1 MCVARHRFR
10 RGGRSPAAR
19 LAAFPVLAAIL
30 AAGLAAATAGGG
42 GLLAEAAGPLPHRED
57 LSAKDRARVAAV
69 TALTRDFAAAEPFEA
84 MPGGATTSRKL
95 ENRDAFS
102 NFHDNLDFAEE
113 ERFKLG
119 NALFRKTWTSSPAST
134 QASDGL
140 GPLFNSRGCQQC
152 HLKDGRGHPPAVV
165 PQNTATGDAES
176 MFLRL
181 SIPPQSDLDR
191 RALAEKRL
199 LRIPDPVYGGQLQ
212 DKGLPGIPPEGR
224 MEIAYEEVPVA
235 LGGGETASLRR
246 PRYSISGLRYG
257 PLHPDAMLSPRVAPQ
272 MIGLG
277 LVEQIHLGDILA
289 LADPEDADGDGISG
303 RPSFVRDP
311 RTGEVVLG
319 RFGWKASTPSL
330 RAQAADAFLGDL
342 GISTPDRPGH
352 RGECTQA
359 QAACRAAPHGVQAEL
374 GDTEAPDPVLELV
387 TFYSRNLAV
396 PMRRDVDDPQVLRG
410 KELFHEA
417 GCAGC
422 HRPKFV
428 NRRDAPQKGH
438 DFQLIWPYSDFL
450 LHGMGEGLADGRPV
464 GDASGREWRTAPLWG
479 LGLTETVSGH
489 TLFLH
494 DGRARSLLEAILWHG
509 GEAQAARDAVAG
521 MPPAD
526 RAALLRFL
534 ESL

>member
-1 MCVARHRFR
+1 MVRAIARFSRYR
-10 RGGRSPAAR
+10 RSPAAR
-19 LAAFPVLAAIL
+19 LAAFALSAAVL
-30 AAGLAAATAGGG
+30 TAGG
-42 GLLAEAAGPLPHRED
+42 GLLAEGAGPLPHRDD
-57 LSAKDRARVAAV
+57 LSPKDRARVAAV
-69 TALTRDFAAAEPFEA
+69 TAPATDFTAAEAFEA
-84 MPGGATTSRKL
+84 MPAGAATTRKL
-95 ENRDAFS
+95 MNRDVFS
-102 NFHDNLDFAEE
+102 HFHDNLSFAEE

-119 NALFRKTWTSSPAST
+119 NALFRKTWVSSPAST

-140 GPLFNSRGCQQC
+140 GPLFNSRGCQNC
-152 HLKDGRGHPPAVV
+152 HLKDGRGHPPAVA

-181 SIPPQSDLDR
+181 SVPPRTAEQR
-191 RALAEKRL
+191 QALAEKRL
-199 LRIPDPVYGGQLQ
+199 LRIPEPVYGGQLQ
-212 DKGLPGIPPEGR
+212 DKGLPGIPAEGR

-235 LGGGETASLRR
+235 LGGGETATLRR
-246 PRYSISGLRYG
+246 PSYSVSGLAYG
-257 PLHPDAMLSPRVAPQ
+257 PLHPDAMLSPRVAPP

-277 LVEQIHLGDILA
+277 LAEQIHAGDILA

-311 RTGEVVLG
+311 RTGELVLG

-330 RAQAADAFLGDL
+330 RAQAADAFLGDI
-342 GISTPDRPGH
+342 GISSPDRPDAWGD
-352 RGECTQA
+352 CTEVQS
-359 QAACRAAPHGVQAEL
+359 ACRGALHGVQPEL
-374 GDTEAPDPVLELV
+374 GETEAPDPVLDLV

-396 PMRRDVDDPQVLRG
+396 PQRRDVDDPQVLRG
-410 KELFHEA
+410 KRLFYDI
-417 GCAGC
+417 GCAAC
-422 HRPKFV
+422 HTPKFV
-428 NRRDAPQKGH
+428 TRRDAPQKGH

-450 LHGMGEGLADGRPV
+450 LHDMGEGLADGRPV

-494 DGRARSLLEAILWHG
+494 DGRARNLLEAILWHG

-526 RAALLRFL
+526 RADLLRFL